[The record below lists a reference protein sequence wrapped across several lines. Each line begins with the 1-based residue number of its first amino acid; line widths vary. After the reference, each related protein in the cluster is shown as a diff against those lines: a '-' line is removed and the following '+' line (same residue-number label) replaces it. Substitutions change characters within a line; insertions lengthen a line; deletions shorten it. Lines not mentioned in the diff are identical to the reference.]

1 MGAVGAITGAMAGA
15 TATLGERWGG
25 ERFTLARRVEPV
37 PETAF
42 LVRVRG
48 IGSKV

>member
-1 MGAVGAITGAMAGA
+1 MAGITAGAMAGA

-25 ERFTLARRVEPV
+25 ERCTLARRVEPV

-42 LVRVRG
+42 LWLGLGV
-48 IGSKV
+48 